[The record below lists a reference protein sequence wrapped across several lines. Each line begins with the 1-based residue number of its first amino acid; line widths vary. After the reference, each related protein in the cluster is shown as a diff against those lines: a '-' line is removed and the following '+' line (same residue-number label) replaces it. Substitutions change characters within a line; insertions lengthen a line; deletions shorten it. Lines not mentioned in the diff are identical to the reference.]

1 MATREK
7 IKLTSYNELLGVN
20 NDMISEIDINK
31 LHQFKDHPFSVVDN
45 EKMFELAK
53 SIENN
58 GILSPLLVRPLG
70 NGEYEIISGHRR
82 KRACEIVG
90 KEKVSAI
97 IKDISHEEAIPLM
110 VDANFQREDTLPYA
124 M

>member
-1 MATREK
+1 M
-7 IKLTSYNELLGVN
+7 LELV
-20 NDMISEIDINK
+20 
-31 LHQFKDHPFSVVDN
+31 
-45 EKMFELAK
+45 K

-82 KRACEIVG
+82 KRACEIAG

-97 IKDISHEEAIPLM
+97 IKRYKSMKRLYHLWLM
-110 VDANFQREDTLPYA
+110 KLSKRRYIAK
-124 M
+124 

>member
-31 LHQFKDHPFSVVDN
+31 LHQFKNHPFSVIDN
-45 EKMFELAK
+45 EKMLELVK
-53 SIENN
+53 SIENY

-82 KRACEIVG
+82 KRACEIAG
-90 KEKVSAI
+90 MEKVSAI
-97 IKDISHEEAIPLM
+97 IKDISHEEAM
-110 VDANFQREDTLPYA
+110 EQYY
-124 M
+124 

>member
-45 EKMFELAK
+45 EKMLELAK

-70 NGEYEIISGHRR
+70 DGEYEIISGHRR
-82 KRACEIVG
+82 KRACEITG
-90 KEKVSAI
+90 KKKVSAI
-97 IKDISHEEAIPLM
+97 IKDIVMKRLYHLWLM
-110 VDANFQREDTLPYA
+110 QTSKRRYITK
-124 M
+124 